1 MSDDEHTYTNE
12 ENPELASLF
21 RDLYDPAVG
30 LWKHALAAVPKERKV
45 RVAEL
50 EVMGQSVVMIHLPGD
65 GRAQCVIVDGQE
77 VVELGTSKIEAT
89 YQRVLDEFVDFGV
102 DHMLRSDKIAKRH
115 REGKLP
121 YVVMVLVDER
131 RVRLVALQDA
141 DPAKHLVLFELTG
154 AETPAA
160 MLN

>member
-1 MSDDEHTYTNE
+1 VSEEEHTHTDK
-12 ENPELASLF
+12 ENPELAGLF
-21 RDLYDPAVG
+21 RDLYDPAVD

-65 GRAQCVIVDGQE
+65 GRAQCVIADGQD

-89 YQRVLDEFVDFGV
+89 YQRVLDEFVSFGV
-102 DHMLRSDKIAKRH
+102 DHMLRSDKIAKHH

-131 RVRLVALQDA
+131 RVRLVALQDN
-141 DPAKHLVLFELTG
+141 DPAKHVALFELTDG
-154 AETPAA
+154 VQKPE